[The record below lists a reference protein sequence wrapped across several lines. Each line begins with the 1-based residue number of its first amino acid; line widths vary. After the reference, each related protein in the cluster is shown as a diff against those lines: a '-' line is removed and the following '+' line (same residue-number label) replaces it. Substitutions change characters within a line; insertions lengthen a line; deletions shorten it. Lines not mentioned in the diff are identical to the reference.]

1 MKALRKK
8 LRRAIVATH
17 GVPLVGRAVRT
28 AFRIAAARAVRRLA
42 SAPGVRSVYV
52 RHGHPGS
59 PTFVPGLSDLDLTL
73 VLHESAAESPSA
85 IALAGAAVE
94 RVSRLHPYSHSSDA
108 RFTSASELA
117 RLTREYEAPFT
128 LLVTPD
134 DWRLAAGEEARTE
147 RARGFPAERVA
158 RHPEMNRWW
167 REVLPRHAL
176 RRASEGEPATV
187 RPFLRGAAK
196 QRLHFLLARG
206 RAPARRGGYVENR
219 DAVAAFE
226 DDPETQALVL
236 GVLRDSFRTRDRRS
250 VAAAFLRRALRDA
263 ELFFAGGGGSGGAG
277 GGGSGGAGACGSG
290 AAGRGP
296 ERESARD
303 PAGAAAAAAIARRLA
318 GCPRLASLL
327 EGAIVYPL
335 PFVAP
340 AFHQADLLLP
350 ENASA
355 ERVGEIL
362 ASLEEGLGGRE
373 ADAEGHPFAVSLVP
387 RAAAASPLAAAGSPF
402 PFLAEHVA
410 LHGRS
415 ILGARADAIAPAPLA
430 SDDER
435 RSALRDWLPCHLFTL
450 KRRAE
455 RESRTVNALQL
466 VAVRHYLESGE
477 IETDALR
484 LRERAIGAD
493 PGPAPAERQVFLSRE
508 YARVESLLREGE
520 SHALRA

>member
-1 MKALRKK
+1 MKALRKR

-28 AFRIAAARAVRRLA
+28 AFRIAAERAVRRLA

-94 RVSRLHPYSHSSDA
+94 RVSRLHPYAHSSDA

-147 RARGFPAERVA
+147 RAREFPAERVA

-226 DDPETQALVL
+226 DDPETLALVR
-236 GVLRDSFRTRDRRS
+236 GVLSDSFRSRDRRA

-263 ELFFAGGGGSGGAG
+263 ELFFAGGGGSDGVG
-277 GGGSGGAGACGSG
+277 GGP
-290 AAGRGP
+290 GREP
-296 ERESARD
+296 ARD

-410 LHGRS
+410 LHGRA